1 MTAYVFLIQAQLDE
15 IGLDATIVP
24 NDGATWN
31 NVRTDPKAFDLHINL
46 TSSPEGYYGNSL
58 SSAIVLSNSVF
69 YENAEFESLLKT
81 SLGVTDSARQLEI
94 NKQLNDIMMKD
105 CPVYAMVNQAWLWSY
120 TAELAGVKEMADI
133 GQRITPSML
142 YFS

>member
-1 MTAYVFLIQAQLDE
+1 
-15 IGLDATIVP
+15 
-24 NDGATWN
+24 
-31 NVRTDPKAFDLHINL
+31 
-46 TSSPEGYYGNSL
+46 
-58 SSAIVLSNSVF
+58 
-69 YENAEFESLLKT
+69 
-81 SLGVTDSARQLEI
+81 
-94 NKQLNDIMMKD
+94 MMKD